1 MRRLLRHPFRPR
13 RRARAWR
20 PPCAARPAAGDAA
33 ALLEAFL
40 AGAGIDPTEVEAD
53 DPHALMREL
62 GGSFQVMA
70 QGLAQLLAT
79 RAMIKREIGVTTTLI
94 GGIDNNPLKHSADE
108 HEAVLSLIR
117 HRGPAY
123 LEPKSAIRDAL
134 EDIKAHE
141 LAILDGVNRR

>member
-1 MRRLLRHPFRPR
+1 
-13 RRARAWR
+13 
-20 PPCAARPAAGDAA
+20 
-33 ALLEAFL
+33 
-40 AGAGIDPTEVEAD
+40 
-53 DPHALMREL
+53 
-62 GGSFQVMA
+62 MA

-117 HRGPAY
+117 HRGPGY
-123 LEPKSAIRDAL
+123 LEPKRAIRDAL

-141 LAILDGVNRR
+141 LAILDGVQSALSTLIKRFDPAALEKEIAEHSLLSRLAAGGRKAKYCRSSRTTTPTSRSPPDALSR